1 MTRRCA
7 CCDRPFEPRP
17 QVPNQA
23 FCSSPN
29 CQRARKLH
37 WQQDK
42 LRTDPDY
49 RDNQRDAQRAWFD
62 RHPGYWRAYR
72 AANTGIVEPE
82 PKPPADDTGTRSQ
95 ISAECFRGKVSKTQI
110 DASLEHL
117 LASTP
122 PKISVQWVERP
133 IDAPGTPTRVYRP
146 A

>member
-1 MTRRCA
+1 MSITLCA
-7 CCDRPFEPRP
+7 CCGLPFEPRP

-23 FCSSPN
+23 FCSSPD

-72 AANTGIVEPE
+72 SANTGIVEPE
-82 PKPPADDTGTRSQ
+82 PKLPANDTGSDLAKMDVSILPSGLYQLRR
-95 ISAECFRGKVSKTQI
+95 IGAESA
-110 DASLEHL
+110 
-117 LASTP
+117 
-122 PKISVQWVERP
+122 VETEVWLVEIRP
-133 IDAPGTPTRVYRP
+133 VAPICSCKKDVCKEMT
-146 A
+146 